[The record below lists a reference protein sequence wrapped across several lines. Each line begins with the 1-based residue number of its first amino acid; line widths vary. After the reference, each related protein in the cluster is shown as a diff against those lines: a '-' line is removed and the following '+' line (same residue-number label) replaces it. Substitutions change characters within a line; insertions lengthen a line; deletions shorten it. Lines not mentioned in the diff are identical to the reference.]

1 MRPENS
7 TTGQDRRPSLIEE
20 VRRRQILESAVTV
33 FAEVG
38 YAKASLA
45 RIAERAGISKGVISY
60 HFAGKDELMERLVEH
75 VYAEITEF
83 VVPRVT
89 AEETVLRR
97 IGERIRAVA
106 DYVRT
111 NPAELRALTE
121 VLHNLLD
128 ENGRPVYGDQ
138 FNESIYQ
145 GLEAE
150 FRTGQASGELRTFDT
165 RVMAVTVQ
173 AGIDAMIAYWHS
185 YPEHDLAAHADELA
199 DLITHAITASPTAS
213 EVQP

>member
-1 MRPENS
+1 MRPEIS
-7 TTGQDRRPSLIEE
+7 TSGQKRPSFIEQ
-20 VRRRQILESAVTV
+20 VRRKQILENAVTV
-33 FAEVG
+33 FAESG
-38 YAKASLA
+38 YAKTSLA

-75 VYAEITEF
+75 VYEEITAF
-83 VVPRVT
+83 VTPRVT

-97 IGERIRAVA
+97 IGARIRAVA
-106 DYVRT
+106 DYVRAH
-111 NPAELRALTE
+111 PAELRALTE

-128 ENGRPVYGDQ
+128 DNGRPVYGDR

-150 FRTGQASGELRTFDT
+150 FRTGQDSGELRRFDT

-185 YPEHDLAAHADELA
+185 YPEHDLGAHADELA
-199 DLITHAITASPTAS
+199 DLITHAIAANPPTAAGTK
-213 EVQP
+213 Q